1 MAEDAQD
8 RPLLLELAK
17 ESFRQQVAKRVRP
30 LARSF
35 VERWMNCELW
45 LYPSVIQRHGNELH
59 SYKAVVLETLRKTS
73 LDEMLSICPDSR
85 PASPARRPSSRG
97 SSCWSRAIRS
107 PTPLRSSPLGDRS
120 PEGSTSSRGRVSE
133 SVPAPQP
140 RGFSW
145 HGRSSEPLPRRS
157 QRPRT

>member
-1 MAEDAQD
+1 MAEEAQD

-45 LYPSVIQRHGNELH
+45 LYPSVVQRHGNELH

-73 LDEMLSICPDSR
+73 LDEMLSIWRSTR
-85 PASPARRPSSRG
+85 PVLSALWAKAAARTNLQEVRVEAIEAVESG
-97 SSCWSRAIRS
+97 WRAR
-107 PTPLRSSPLGDRS
+107 
-120 PEGSTSSRGRVSE
+120 
-133 SVPAPQP
+133 
-140 RGFSW
+140 
-145 HGRSSEPLPRRS
+145 
-157 QRPRT
+157 